1 MIHVGTDMNSFLVL
15 GSVVCGLE
23 EDTGVVCVVK
33 WIFNLLITEDML

>member
-1 MIHVGTDMNSFLVL
+1 MIHVGTDVNSFL